1 MPRNGLTLS
10 LSKGEAIL
18 ALTVG
23 LSVPV
28 AAPAQTAG
36 DAARGE
42 VVFQKCFACHSVDPA
57 DVNLP
62 GPNLAGVVGRRAGVQ
77 PGFRYSEAFP
87 DRAAR
92 GLVWDATM
100 LDRYLAA
107 PEAVVPGT
115 HMGSFVGLPNPQESA
130 DVIAYLAKSQTK

>member
-1 MPRNGLTLS
+1 VNRS
-10 LSKGEAIL
+10 LLPL
-18 ALTVG
+18 A
-23 LSVPV
+23 V
-28 AAPAQTAG
+28 AAIGLAFAGACSRAAESARPAPEQLAAG
-36 DAARGE
+36 ERA
-42 VVFQKCFACHSVDPA
+42 FQKCYACHSVDPA

-100 LDRYLAA
+100 LDRYLAT